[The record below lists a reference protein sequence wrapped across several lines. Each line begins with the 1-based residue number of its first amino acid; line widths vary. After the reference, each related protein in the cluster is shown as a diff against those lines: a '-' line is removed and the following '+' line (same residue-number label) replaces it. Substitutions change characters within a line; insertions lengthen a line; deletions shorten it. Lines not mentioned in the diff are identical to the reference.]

1 MRKKVTFRWP
11 VFYKILYAY
20 VSVFHRLYYRRFTVV
35 GYEKIPTNTP
45 LIFAPNHQ
53 NALMDALAVDFATRK
68 SVVFLA
74 RSDIF
79 KKPIIAKLLN
89 MLRILPIYRI
99 RDGVESLGLNQ
110 EVFNN
115 TVEVLKSNTP
125 LCILPEGNHDGHRRL
140 RPLKKGIFRIAFQ
153 SEESN
158 SFNLNL
164 HIIPVGLDYSDY
176 FIAGADLTVVFGTP
190 IKVADYL
197 EQYRENEQKTIN
209 TLMHVLAESMRNV
222 MIHIP
227 EEHYEL
233 TYQIS
238 EMYEPHVWN
247 TLNTKRQPYNKF
259 TVRQYIVQ
267 KVTEAFALHPEKA
280 VEIGDKLSVYN
291 AKLSKAGLKDCLMQ
305 QKTPRFLSLLI
316 ETAISIVLLPLQIYG
331 MVMNYLPYK
340 LCDRMASKIKD
351 SQFKSSFQFAIG
363 LFAFPIYYLIIV
375 TLFCLLTDVNL
386 FKLVFAITLP
396 VTALFSFYNYQY
408 IKKLTEKFRT
418 YRLKHFKAEQYNILQ
433 SERNHI
439 IDLIKST
446 INNNQTL

>member
-11 VFYKILYAY
+11 VFYKILFAY
-20 VSVFHRLYYRRFTVV
+20 VSVLHRLYYRRFTVI
-35 GYEKIPTNTP
+35 GFEKIPLKTP
-45 LIFAPNHQ
+45 VIFAPNHQ
-53 NALMDALAVDFATRK
+53 NALMDALAVDFATKK

-79 KKPIIAKLLN
+79 KKAIIAKLLN

-99 RDGVESLGLNQ
+99 RDGIESLGLNQ
-110 EVFNN
+110 EVFND
-115 TVEVLKSNTP
+115 TVDVLKSNTP

-158 SFNLNL
+158 SFKLNL

-176 FIAGADLTVVFGTP
+176 FSAGADLTVVFGTP
-190 IKVADYL
+190 IKVADYA

-209 TLMHVLAESMRNV
+209 TLMHILAENMRNV

-238 EMYEPHVWN
+238 KMYEPNVWN
-247 TLNTKRQPYNKF
+247 TLNTKRQPYNKL

-280 VEIGDKLSVYN
+280 IQIGDALSVYN
-291 AKLSKAGLKDCLMQ
+291 TKLTETGLKDCHLQ
-305 QKTPRFLSLLI
+305 QKTPNFLTLFI
-316 ETAISIVLLPLQIYG
+316 ETLISIVLLPLQIYG
-331 MVMNYLPYK
+331 MLLNYIPFK
-340 LCDRMASKIKD
+340 LSDRMASKIKD
-351 SQFKSSFQFAIG
+351 RQFKSSVQFGIG
-363 LFAFPIYYLIIV
+363 LFAFPIYYLIIIAV
-375 TLFCLLTDVNL
+375 FCFLTDANL
-386 FKLVFAITLP
+386 LKLIFAISLP
-396 VTALFSFYNYQY
+396 VTGLFAFHNYQF
-408 IKKLTEKFRT
+408 IKMLWENIRIFS
-418 YRLKHFKAEQYNILQ
+418 LKHFKTEQYNTLQ
-433 SERNHI
+433 NDRNHI